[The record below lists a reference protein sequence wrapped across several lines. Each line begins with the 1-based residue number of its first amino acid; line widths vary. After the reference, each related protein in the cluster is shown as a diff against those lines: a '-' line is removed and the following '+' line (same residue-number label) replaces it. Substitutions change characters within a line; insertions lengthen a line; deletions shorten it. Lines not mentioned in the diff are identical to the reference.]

1 MNTAELEILQS
12 KTLSHLSRSLYA
24 FFLRPNAEKN
34 ILKLDTMAAAY
45 YLSSSSSCFPTQASL
60 DTVLKCLDEL
70 SAHKLVSYTQDAAT
84 GEYSVRLPLFMK
96 EMRDLPALPFQMH
109 LEWRPGPGFSQ
120 AALLCGL
127 ADSTFSGSDLCSF
140 ISYWISK
147 PEKRNQ
153 SAWERAF
160 AQRLS
165 RKRSVSGRAFRNAAV
180 PDKTA
185 SYVPYAQS
193 ADIKQAETPR
203 ALENNSPAADDDD
216 EDDLC

>member
-84 GEYSVRLPLFMK
+84 GEYLFFMDSDDATEYIKSQCNEVYAPLAKSM
-96 EMRDLPALPFQMH
+96 
-109 LEWRPGPGFSQ
+109 GF
-120 AALLCGL
+120 
-127 ADSTFSGSDLCSF
+127 
-140 ISYWISK
+140 
-147 PEKRNQ
+147 
-153 SAWERAF
+153 
-160 AQRLS
+160 
-165 RKRSVSGRAFRNAAV
+165 
-180 PDKTA
+180 
-185 SYVPYAQS
+185 
-193 ADIKQAETPR
+193 
-203 ALENNSPAADDDD
+203 
-216 EDDLC
+216 